1 MLECLS
7 PGLLATI
14 QDLGRHGMQSY
25 GVGVSGA
32 MDVFALRVANA
43 LLGNPDTAPA
53 LEITAGGAE
62 FVAQGTAWYAV
73 SGADIGAVLDG
84 EVAPLCAPFRVS
96 TGQRIRFAGARRGQR
111 AYLAVVGG
119 FSADLVFGS
128 AATDLRGGFGGFHG
142 RGLVRGDRLCAAPE
156 RILPRIPARVF
167 TSLAHPGV
175 VSGEPLALLPGP
187 AFAQLSTDD
196 QERLL
201 HAEFTVSRISD
212 RMGVR
217 LEESLPSAASLPQAL
232 SAPVA
237 FGTLQLP
244 PDGRGILLGA
254 DRQTT
259 GGYPV
264 AGVVAGIDH
273 SRLAQARPGD
283 RLSFRAVEL
292 AEARASWHARE
303 RQLAQLCL
311 AASVWW
317 RESA

>member
-14 QDLGRHGMQSY
+14 QDPGRHGMQSL

-43 LLGNPDTAPA
+43 LLGNPDAAPA
-53 LEITAGGAE
+53 LEITSGGTE
-62 FVAQGTAWYAV
+62 FVAHGAAWFAL

-84 EVAPLCAPFRVS
+84 VAAPLCAPFRMS
-96 TGQRIRFAGARRGQR
+96 TGQRIRFSGARRGQR
-111 AYLAVVGG
+111 AYLAVAGG
-119 FSADLVFGS
+119 FAADLVFGS
-128 AATDLRGGFGGFHG
+128 AATDLRGGFGGFRG
-142 RGLVRGDRLCAAPE
+142 RGLERGDRLHAPPE
-156 RILPRIPARVF
+156 RITPRVPARVF

-175 VSGEPLALLPGP
+175 VSREPLALLPGP

-201 HAEFTVSRISD
+201 HADFTVSRVSD

-217 LEESLPSAASLPQAL
+217 LEESLPSAANLPQVL
-232 SAPVA
+232 SAPVV

-273 SRLAQARPGD
+273 GRLAQARPGD
-283 RLSFRAVEL
+283 RLRFRAAGL
-292 AEARASWHARE
+292 AEARAAWQSRE
-303 RQLAQLCL
+303 RQLAQLRL

-317 RESA
+317 RENA